1 MDLELFQ
8 DRVSLMRQEIRFFE
22 VDGQFCQECGNF
34 VELLLA
40 AAWLGGGDL
49 NGRGHVDIELVEE
62 GEWIARPRRGIN
74 DEFEGLGED
83 ASRIM
88 VGEIRPRIVVG

>member
-1 MDLELFQ
+1 M
-8 DRVSLMRQEIRFFE
+8 RSTVSFARSAVTSSSFSE
-22 VDGQFCQECGNF
+22 VKSALTLYDGRRTKWHT
-34 VELLLA
+34 LA

-49 NGRGHVDIELVEE
+49 NGRGHVDIELVKE

-74 DEFEGLGED
+74 DKFEGLKED

>member
-1 MDLELFQ
+1 M
-8 DRVSLMRQEIRFFE
+8 
-22 VDGQFCQECGNF
+22 
-34 VELLLA
+34 
-40 AAWLGGGDL
+40 
-49 NGRGHVDIELVEE
+49 NGRGHVDIELVKE

-74 DEFEGLGED
+74 DKFEGLKED